1 MSISDAGTID
11 GIGIDKASGEVVLNI
26 SDHLDWA
33 DQEGHLT
40 ALETKVNAYLEYLKS
55 GQLVKDLPNA
65 KGRRPRIAV
74 YQQFAAPDGATEV
87 LERLGAALEA
97 HGIGFNFGELPA
109 GY

>member
-40 ALETKVNAYLEYLKS
+40 ALET
-55 GQLVKDLPNA
+55 
-65 KGRRPRIAV
+65 
-74 YQQFAAPDGATEV
+74 
-87 LERLGAALEA
+87 
-97 HGIGFNFGELPA
+97 
-109 GY
+109 

>member
-11 GIGIDKASGEVVLNI
+11 GMGIDRASGDLVLNI

-33 DQEGHLT
+33 DEKGHLT
-40 ALETKVNAYLEYLKS
+40 ALENKVNAYLDYLQS
-55 GQLVKDLPNA
+55 GQLVEDMPEA

-87 LERLGAALEA
+87 LERLGAALHA
-97 HGIGFNFGELPA
+97 HGIGFSFGELPA